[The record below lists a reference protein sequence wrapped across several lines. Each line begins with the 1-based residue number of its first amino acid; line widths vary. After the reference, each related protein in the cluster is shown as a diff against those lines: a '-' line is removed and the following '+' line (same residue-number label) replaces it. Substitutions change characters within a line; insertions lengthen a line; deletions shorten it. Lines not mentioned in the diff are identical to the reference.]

1 VSTTLGTAH
10 QATEKATVSTTLG
23 TTEKATA
30 KETESAT
37 LELVDLLGRGSG
49 GSGDESRESEGV
61 GNHFEV
67 CVVEVVVCCVVEV
80 FREC

>member
-1 VSTTLGTAH
+1 VSAELSTTLGTCTCTSGLLAH

-37 LELVDLLGRGSG
+37 LELVDLLGRGSSG
-49 GSGDESRESEGV
+49 GGDEGRKSEGV

-67 CVVEVVVCCVVEV
+67 
-80 FREC
+80 